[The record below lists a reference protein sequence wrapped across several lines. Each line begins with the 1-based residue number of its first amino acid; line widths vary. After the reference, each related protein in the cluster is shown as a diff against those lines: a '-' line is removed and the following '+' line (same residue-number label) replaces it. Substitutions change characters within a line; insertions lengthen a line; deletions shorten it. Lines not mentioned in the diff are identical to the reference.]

1 MRIVTDFPHKVVE
14 TPDMG
19 ITLPD
24 GTRLSARV
32 WMPQD
37 AAQNPVPAILEFLPY
52 RKRDGTI
59 ERDEFSHPWTAGH
72 GYACVRV
79 DMRGSGESEGIFD
92 DEYSPQEMQD
102 GQDVIA
108 WIAEQP
114 WCSGAVG
121 MIGISWGGFNGLQ
134 LAALRPPALK
144 AVVTVCSTVDRF
156 ADDIHYKGGCQ
167 LIENFGWAMNMLS
180 YMSRPPDP
188 ELVGANRWREMWHTR
203 LSGQDYLLEPWLE
216 HQHRDAYWQHGSVCE
231 DYSAIEAAVLTVGG
245 WADGYRNTMAHLVAN
260 LDAPVKGLAGPWN
273 HKYPH
278 YAGPKPAIGFLQECK
293 RWWDQYLKGQ
303 DSGAGDLPAY
313 RAYVMDSVA
322 PQRWYDERPGR
333 WVAEEQWPSPNIAP
347 LRFHLT
353 DAGLSA
359 EPGKLSG
366 KVSSDQ
372 DVGREAPEY
381 FPFAFADEMAGEQ
394 SEDDAKSLCFD
405 SEPLAQTLDLL
416 GAPVLRLNL
425 ASDTPTA
432 NLVVRLCDLRPDG
445 SSAFIGLGVLN
456 LCHHRSHAKP
466 QALVPGQAF
475 DVILDLD
482 QIGYRIPAGH
492 RLRVALSTAY
502 WPFIW
507 PSQDKPTLSLEEG
520 AIELPVRPLASGDE
534 CQFEEPEGAAH
545 WRIETLRPASYDR
558 QLSRDPQ
565 TGEAVVQ
572 IEIDAGKNRDLEHGL
587 ISGSQTSE
595 RWSVHPDDPL
605 SARADITWRKEGGRP
620 GAMWR
625 TVATGHMTCDHDF
638 YYSKAR
644 LECFIEDELFF
655 EEDYEVKKPRR
666 LV

>member
-1 MRIVTDFPHKVVE
+1 MRIVTEFPHAVVE

-19 ITLPD
+19 IVLPD

-32 WMPQD
+32 WMPED
-37 AAQNPVPAILEFLPY
+37 AAANPVPAILEFLPY

-59 ERDEFSHPWTAGH
+59 ERDDFSHPWTAGH

-79 DMRGSGESEGIFD
+79 DMRGSGDSEGLFD

-102 GQDVIA
+102 AQDVIA
-108 WIAEQP
+108 WLAKQP

-121 MIGISWGGFNGLQ
+121 MMGISWGGFNSLQ

-144 AVVTVCSTVDRF
+144 AIVTVCSTVDRY

-188 ELVGANRWREMWHTR
+188 ELVGANRWKDMWHRR
-203 LSGQDYLLEPWLE
+203 LDGQDFLMEPWLE

-260 LDAPVKGLAGPWN
+260 LDAPVKAIAGPWN

-278 YAGPKPAIGFLQECK
+278 YAGPKPAIGFLQESK
-293 RWWDQYLKGQ
+293 RWWDQYLKGI
-303 DSGAGDLPAY
+303 DTGAKDWPAY
-313 RAYVMDSVA
+313 RAYIMDSIS
-322 PQRWYDERPGR
+322 PQRWYDARPGR
-333 WVAEEQWPSPNIAP
+333 WVAEQSWPSPAIQP
-347 LRFHLT
+347 LTFQLT
-353 DAGLSA
+353 DAGLSDQ
-359 EPGKLSG
+359 PGKLSG
-366 KVSSDQ
+366 QVRSDQ
-372 DVGREAPEY
+372 DTGIEAPEY
-381 FPFAFADEMAGEQ
+381 FPFAFADELAGDQ
-394 SEDDAKSLCFD
+394 SQDDAKSLCFD
-405 SEPLAQTLDLL
+405 SAPLTESLDLL
-416 GAPVLRLNL
+416 GAPVLRLTL
-425 ASDTPTA
+425 VSDTPTA

-456 LCHHRSHAKP
+456 LCHARSHAKP
-466 QALVPGQAF
+466 QALVPGQEF
-475 DVILDLD
+475 DIALDLD

-507 PSQDKPTLSLEEG
+507 PSADRPTLSLSAG
-520 AIELPVRPLASGDE
+520 SIELPVRPLAAGDE
-534 CQFEEPEGAAH
+534 CQFDEPEGAPH
-545 WRIETLRPASYDR
+545 WQAEALRPASYDR
-558 QLSRDPQ
+558 RCFREEDS
-565 TGEAVVQ
+565 GAAVVS
-572 IEIDAGKNRDLEHGL
+572 IEIDAGKNRDLHHGL
-587 ISGSQTSE
+587 ISSSQTSE
-595 RWSVHPDDPL
+595 RWSVQPDDPL

-620 GAMWR
+620 GAMW
-625 TVATGHMTCDHDF
+625 TTLATGSMWCDRDF
-638 YYSKAR
+638 YYATAR
-644 LECFIEDELFF
+644 LECHVEGEPFF
-655 EEDYEVKKPRR
+655 AKDYAVKKPRK